1 MSVPAPKGLALT
13 GSIMS
18 IVVGALML
26 IGGIMALGAR
36 GPDFIKIVGIVGAI
50 LGTTGVVLGSIGCTI
65 KPGVILANAIVF
77 SVMTLLGLVG
87 LAGGRDVHPIQLL
100 SLLLYATTTVFLWIG
115 FPQAARY
122 KRAQEEG
129 EG

>member
-1 MSVPAPKGLALT
+1 MSVPAPKGMALT
-13 GSIMS
+13 GSIMA

-26 IGGIMALGAR
+26 IFGIMALGMR
-36 GPDFIKIVGIVGAI
+36 GPDFLKIVGIVGAI

-87 LAGGRDVHPIQLL
+87 LAGGRINPIQLV

-122 KRAQEEG
+122 KRAQQEG

>member
-1 MSVPAPKGLALT
+1 
-13 GSIMS
+13 
-18 IVVGALML
+18 ML
-26 IGGIMALGAR
+26 IGGIMALGMR
-36 GPDFIKIVGIVGAI
+36 GPEIIKIVGIVGAI

-87 LAGGRDVHPIQLL
+87 LAGGRINPIQLV

-122 KRAQEEG
+122 KRAQQEG